1 MRLKTGRIG
10 TNKQPRERIKIRI
23 LRSWRGYGP
32 GAIISPPAGARQ
44 ILLSAT
50 DQLGRQIAE
59 IVGDDAVGNRI
70 AEVVNEAAAFSSPEK
85 APPADEAASDVA
97 AAAST
102 QIESGRRKK

>member
-1 MRLKTGRIG
+1 MSRLN
-10 TNKQPRERIKIRI
+10 TNRMGGKQKQSRAQIRIRI

-59 IVGDDAVGNRI
+59 IVDDEAPAV
-70 AEVVNEAAAFSSPEK
+70 ADVATPVEVVAAV
-85 APPADEAASDVA
+85 DEADDDPDPVRRGP
-97 AAAST
+97 
-102 QIESGRRKK
+102 GRPRKNP